1 MSNSQEQYIQSLKKI
16 KETEE
21 KVHSEIESHR
31 KQIENEIE
39 TLNNE
44 LTEII
49 ANTKME
55 GKKMVEMSLQQAN
68 ETATKEANLIIKD
81 AQDKSKKMSV
91 KLDQEDFKQILD
103 ILLSGI

>member
-21 KVHSEIESHR
+21 KAHSEIESHR

-55 GKKMVEMSLQQAN
+55 GKKMVEMSLQQAHK
-68 ETATKEANLIIKD
+68 TATQEADLIIKD
-81 AQDKSKKMSV
+81 AKDKSKKMSI
-91 KLDQEDFKQILD
+91 KLDQDDFKQILA
-103 ILLSGI
+103 ILLSDI

>member
-1 MSNSQEQYIQSLKKI
+1 MSNTQEQYIQSLKKI

-21 KVHSEIESHR
+21 KAHSEIESHR

-49 ANTKME
+49 ANTKKE
-55 GKKMVEMSLQQAN
+55 GKKMVEMSVEQAQK
-68 ETATKEANLIIKD
+68 TATQEANLIIKD
-81 AQDKSKKMSV
+81 AEDKSKKMSI
-91 KLDQEDFKQILD
+91 KLDQDDFKQILA

>member
-21 KVHSEIESHR
+21 RVHSEIESHR
-31 KQIENEIE
+31 KQIEKEIE
-39 TLNNE
+39 TMNNE

-55 GKKMVEMSLQQAN
+55 GKKMVEMSVQQAHK
-68 ETATKEANLIIKD
+68 TATQEANLIIKD
-81 AQDKSKKMSV
+81 AEDKSKKMSI
-91 KLDQEDFKQILD
+91 KLDQDDFKQILA